1 MISNVVGSGG
11 ITVTGGYPSLPYV
24 PSNSNNPIQGMLRV
38 QNNNLQVFDGSSWVM
53 MGGGSA
59 HIQLDDDT
67 QKIIAWAKAKM
78 EQEAKYAEL
87 AVNHE
92 SVAFALQA
100 AEQARQELDLI
111 VQLCSDHTKS
121 TQNVA

>member
-1 MISNVVGSGG
+1 MIGNVIGSNGINVIGG
-11 ITVTGGYPSLPYV
+11 HSSLPYV
-24 PSNSNNPIQGMLRV
+24 PSNANNPIQGMVRV
-38 QNNNLQVFDGSSWVM
+38 SNNNFQVFDGSSWVM
-53 MGGGSA
+53 LGGASA
-59 HIQLDDDT
+59 IVKLDDVT
-67 QKIIAWAKAKM
+67 QKIIAWAKGKM

-121 TQNVA
+121 TQNA

>member
-1 MISNVVGSGG
+1 MIGNVIGSNG
-11 ITVTGGYPSLPYV
+11 INVIGGYTSLPYV
-24 PSNSNNPIQGMLRV
+24 PSNANNPIQGMIRV
-38 QNNNLQVFDGSSWVM
+38 QNNCYQVFDGGSWVTM
-53 MGGGSA
+53 SGASA
-59 HIQLDDDT
+59 HVQLDDAT
-67 QKIIAWAKAKM
+67 QKIIAWAKQKM

-121 TQNVA
+121 TQNA